1 MGYSFRHDDE
11 SVQAGVRR
19 IAGEQ
24 LTKALGSLDDG
35 DALHEGVHDARK
47 RVKKL
52 RGLLRLVRPGFRGYA
67 EENATLRD
75 AARTLSGL
83 RDHTAMLETLGRLSD
98 RYPDRIDKRRT
109 VPLRRALEARR
120 DAATA
125 APDLG
130 ERVEAFRSVLRE
142 ARERAEGWRLK
153 AEGWEA
159 LGPGLALTYG
169 RGRDAMAEAHRT
181 GRGEDYHEFRKRV
194 KYHGYH
200 ARLLAPVWPPLM
212 APYAALLDDLGEALG
227 EQHDLVTFAP
237 MLAEAELAPEARANL
252 EELIV
257 EERRRLEARALVVG
271 ARVYAEKPKAMARR
285 MGAWW
290 AAWAADPSAVDQ
302 EDEAK
307 DPPSA
312 ASISARVS
320 STP

>member
-1 MGYSFRHDDE
+1 MGYTFRHDDE
-11 SVQAGVRR
+11 SVEAGFRR

-24 LTKALGSLDDG
+24 LTKALASIDDG

-47 RVKKL
+47 RIKKL
-52 RGLLRLVRPGFRGYA
+52 RGLLRLVRPAFAACG
-67 EENATLRD
+67 EENARLRD

-83 RDHTAMLETLGRLSD
+83 RDHTAMLETLERLSA
-98 RYPDRIDKRRT
+98 RHADRIDRRRT

-130 ERVEAFRSVLRE
+130 ERVEAFRCVLRG
-142 ARERAEGWRLK
+142 ARERAEDWRLK
-153 AEGWEA
+153 ADGWEA

-169 RGRDAMAEAHRT
+169 RGRKAMTQAHRT
-181 GRGEDYHEFRKRV
+181 GRGEEYHEFRKRV

-200 ARLLAPVWPPLM
+200 ARLLAPAWPPLM
-212 APYAALLDDLGEALG
+212 EPYAALLDDLGESLG

-237 MLAEAELAPEARANL
+237 IVAGSDLSPEVRAGL
-252 EELIV
+252 EELIAK
-257 EERRRLEARALVVG
+257 ERLRLEARALVVG
-271 ARVYAEKPKAMARR
+271 ARVFAETPKAMARR

-290 AAWAADPSAVDQ
+290 AAWAADPGAVDQ
-302 EDEAK
+302 DETD

-312 ASISARVS
+312 ASISAMLAAI
-320 STP
+320 

>member
-1 MGYSFRHDDE
+1 MGYTFRHDDE
-11 SVQAGVRR
+11 SVEAGLRR

-47 RVKKL
+47 RIKKL
-52 RGLLRLVRPGFRGYA
+52 RGLLRLVRPGFKGYA
-67 EENATLRD
+67 AENAALRD

-83 RDHTAMLETLGRLSD
+83 RDHAAMLETLERLSARYADGID
-98 RYPDRIDKRRT
+98 RRRT

-120 DAATA
+120 DEAAA

-130 ERVEAFRSVLRE
+130 ARIDAFRAVLRE
-142 ARERAEGWRLK
+142 TRDRAKGWRLK
-153 AEGWEA
+153 ADGWEA

-169 RGRDAMAEAHRT
+169 RGRAAMAEAHRT

-237 MLAEAELAPEARANL
+237 IVAEADLAAEVRAGL
-252 EELIV
+252 EELIA
-257 EERRRLEARALVVG
+257 EERLRLEARALVVG
-271 ARVYAEKPKAMARR
+271 ARVFAEKPGAMARR
-285 MGAWW
+285 MGVWW
-290 AAWAADPSAVDQ
+290 AAWAADPTAVDQ
-302 EDEAK
+302 DDAK

-312 ASISARVS
+312 ASISAMLS
-320 STP
+320 AIP